1 MSGFIIGR
9 LYAWPEFAED
19 GEDIWL
25 VHLDDPTFFM
35 RVIHRPETG
44 LPSGD
49 VRDLAFPLTS
59 DSRYALG
66 NLMFVE
72 PSPVDTHEL
81 ATLLAGAIEA
91 IHDETVA
98 TLLGLAGRPFA
109 PVPDLLVQEDLP
121 SGFVVGIFCDTSGD
135 IDVARWIA
143 HVGLPPFA
151 MRVSDLTEEEDLA
164 NDDIWATVEGETVL
178 SHLVWLSSVG
188 CAEDEIR
195 YLATTGAEILREV
208 AALDMPPP

>member
-35 RVIHRPETG
+35 RITHRPETS

-66 NLMFVE
+66 NLMFFE
-72 PSPVDTHEL
+72 PSSVDTHEL
-81 ATLLAGAIEA
+81 ATILSEAIEA

-98 TLLGLAGRPFA
+98 TLIGLVDRPFA
-109 PVPDLLVQEDLP
+109 PIPDLLVEEDLP
-121 SGFVVGIFCDTSGD
+121 RGFVVGIYYDNSGD
-135 IDVARWIA
+135 IDAARWIA

-151 MRVSDLTEEEDLA
+151 MRVSDLTEEEELE
-164 NDDIWATVEGETVL
+164 NDDIWATVDGETVL
-178 SHLVWLSSVG
+178 SHLVWLSGVG

-195 YLATTGAEILREV
+195 YIATTGAEILRDV